1 MATKS
6 LKCPARITEFKEH
19 PRRYYVNK
27 GDHIH
32 AELKR
37 GKYFVKPN
45 IFTDYSMV
53 EESVI
58 GSDTEYMMPEINE

>member
-6 LKCPARITEFKEH
+6 LKCPARITEYKEN
-19 PRRYYVNK
+19 PSRFVINK
-27 GDHIH
+27 GVHMH

-37 GKYFVKPN
+37 GKYFVKPDVY
-45 IFTDYSMV
+45 TDYTMV

-58 GSDTEYMMPEINE
+58 GSDNEYIIAGVNE

>member
-6 LKCPARITEFKEH
+6 LKCPARITEYKED
-19 PRRYYVNK
+19 PRRYIVNK
-27 GDHIH
+27 ADHIH

-37 GKYFVKPN
+37 GKYFVKPD
-45 IFTDYSMV
+45 IFTDYTMM

-58 GSDTEYMMPEINE
+58 GSDTEYIISGVNE

>member
-6 LKCPARITEFKEH
+6 LKCPARITMYKENP
-19 PRRYYVNK
+19 PRYVVNK
-27 GDHIH
+27 GEHMH

-37 GKYFVKPN
+37 GKYFVKPDVY
-45 IFTDYSMV
+45 TEYSLV

-58 GSDTEYMMPEINE
+58 GSDSEYVIAE

>member
-6 LKCPARITEFKEH
+6 LKCPARITQFKENP
-19 PRRYYVNK
+19 PRFVINK
-27 GDHIH
+27 GEHIH

-37 GKYFVKPN
+37 GKYFVKPD
-45 IFTDYSMV
+45 IYAEFSMV

-58 GSDTEYMMPEINE
+58 GSDTEYVLTELVD